1 MPAVPQYPIAGRGI
15 AAYPTASLRYGVVH
29 MDSINPAGRLADA
42 RLRLVEVWA
51 DPQIRGFA
59 RRYAGDHQVADDAL
73 QNTYLAMDRLENL
86 DRITNLKGYFRRVLV
101 RTIGRERDQLGALLV
116 DDFPRVAEACESAA
130 ESRRGSPAGFEDAV
144 CTSVQVQP
152 WHKRLVGARDVLMA
166 ALPRRSDD
174 PDRYRAVIYTAAERT
189 LRDAITGEASEA
201 DANHAFCASYPEY
214 FDQPG
219 TPLNTRHQRFRR
231 ARMDVRELLQVIVR

>member
-1 MPAVPQYPIAGRGI
+1 
-15 AAYPTASLRYGVVH
+15 

-51 DPQIRGFA
+51 DPQIRAFA

-73 QNTYLAMDRLENL
+73 QNAYLAMDRLENL
-86 DRITNLKGYFRRVLV
+86 DRITNLKAYFRLVLV
-101 RTIGRERDQLGALLV
+101 RMIGRERDQLGALLV

-174 PDRYRAVIYTAAERT
+174 PDRYRAVIYTAAERI